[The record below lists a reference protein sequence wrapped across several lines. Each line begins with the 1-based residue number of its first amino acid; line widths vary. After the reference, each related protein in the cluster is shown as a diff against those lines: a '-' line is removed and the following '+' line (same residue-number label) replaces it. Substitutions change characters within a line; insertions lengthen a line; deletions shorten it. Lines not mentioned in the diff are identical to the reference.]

1 MSSIKFVPDQDHV
14 VPSIIPAGG
23 WGLMVGGGTFG
34 LYRLH
39 ARSFRHCP
47 PCAST
52 RDDNQPRW
60 IEVKYLEVPTM
71 FRKPNMPAGIQQ
83 NPYNMVVERAKGLW
97 FASRGTTTMSDP
109 TLWVRPAAMRT
120 RGMIN
125 KARLTRMEPVAHHR
139 GSP

>member
-1 MSSIKFVPDQDHV
+1 MSSIKFAPDTDYV
-14 VPSIIPAGG
+14 ALLTGNG
-23 WGLMVGGGTFG
+23 NWGLMTGGGTFG
-34 LYRLH
+34 LYRFH
-39 ARSFRHCP
+39 ARSFKH
-47 PCAST
+47 ST
-52 RDDNQPRW
+52 TGVHTHDDHQPRW

-71 FRKPNMPAGIQQ
+71 FRKPIPTAGIQQ

-97 FASRGTTTMSDP
+97 IASRGQTVMSEP